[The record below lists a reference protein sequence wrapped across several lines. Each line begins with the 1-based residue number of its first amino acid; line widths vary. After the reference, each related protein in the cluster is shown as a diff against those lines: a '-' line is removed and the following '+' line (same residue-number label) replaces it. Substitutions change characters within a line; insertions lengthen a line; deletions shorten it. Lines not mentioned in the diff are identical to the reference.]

1 MPSIAEIRQKY
12 KALSRVM
19 DERSKRIWAATEA
32 TIIGWGGI
40 SAVSEATGIARN
52 TIVAGIREVEARKPG
67 RPPKAESARIRRS
80 GAGRKHLSESE
91 PGLVKVIESLV
102 DSTTRGDPMRPL
114 RWTCKSTKKISDEL
128 AKFGHTVSDRSVAK
142 ILKDAGYSLQANA
155 KMKEG
160 KSDPDRN
167 AQFEYINKQTAAFQK
182 RNQPV
187 ISVDTKKKEL
197 IGDFKNAGSEWRK
210 KGEPEQVQVHD
221 FGYEELGKGIP
232 YGVYDVAGNKGWV
245 SVGTDHDTAEF
256 AVATIRNWWRQM
268 GRFGY
273 PKASEL
279 LIMADGGGSNG
290 SRSKLWKVEV
300 QKLADETGLKVSI
313 CHFPPGTSKWN
324 KIEHRMFSF
333 ITKNWRGRPLLSHQV
348 MVNLIG
354 ATTTKTGL
362 KIKARLDNGNY
373 ETGRKVSAEDMKRV
387 NIEAQGFRGDWNY
400 QISPIKKRK

>member
-1 MPSIAEIRQKY
+1 MSSIIQIRQKF

-40 SAVSEATGIARN
+40 SAVSKATGISRN
-52 TIVAGIREVEARKPG
+52 TIVAGVQELSQRKLG
-67 RPPKAESARIRRS
+67 RPSVAETARIRRS
-80 GAGRKHLSESE
+80 GAGRKRITDSD
-91 PGLVKVIESLV
+91 PGISKDLIHIVE
-102 DSTTRGDPMRPL
+102 STTRGDPMCPL

-128 AKFGHTVSDRSVAK
+128 IKFGHKISDRSVAML
-142 ILKDAGYSLQANA
+142 LKDAGYSLQANS

-160 KSDPDRN
+160 DSDPDRN
-167 AQFEYINKQTAAFQK
+167 SQFEYISKQTKAFQK

-197 IGDFKNAGSEWRK
+197 IGDFKNGGTEWRP
-210 KGEPEQVQVHD
+210 KGKPERVQVHD
-221 FGYEELGKGIP
+221 FGYDDLGKGIP
-232 YGVYDVAGNKGWV
+232 YGVYDITENNGWV

-256 AVATIRNWWRQM
+256 AVATIHNWWRQM
-268 GRFGY
+268 GRHSY
-273 PKASEL
+273 PKARDL

-290 SRSKLWKVEV
+290 SRSKLWKLEI
-300 QKLADETGLKVSI
+300 QNFADKTGLKVSI

-362 KIKARLDNGNY
+362 KIKARLDNSNY
-373 ETGRKVSAEDMKRV
+373 ETGRKISKDDMRRI
-387 NIEAQGFRGDWNY
+387 NIEPHGFRGDWNY
-400 QISPIKKRK
+400 KIVPVKP